1 MNEPDFSP
9 LEHFVVT
16 DSTSWNY
23 PVCTRDTLWR
33 QHYFRTS
40 KEHL

>member
-9 LEHFVVT
+9 LEQA
-16 DSTSWNY
+16 DSTSWDY

-33 QHYFRTS
+33 QHYVITD
-40 KEHL
+40 

>member
-9 LEHFVVT
+9 LEQGSNW
-16 DSTSWNY
+16 DY

-33 QHYFRTS
+33 QHYATTS
-40 KEHL
+40 KEYL